1 MYDTHILT
9 VISNLKIKTE
19 KKIKMGFIYHMRTL
33 GAGLHNLFWCLQSN
47 SALDKCACEST
58 GFSKVC
64 GWLDQMGL
72 KLTQPPTGVGVAV
85 GTKLGNKLKMGMG
98 ILKNMQVFYRLIIWV
113 CLKLNVS

>member
-1 MYDTHILT
+1 M
-9 VISNLKIKTE
+9 
-19 KKIKMGFIYHMRTL
+19 
-33 GAGLHNLFWCLQSN
+33 
-47 SALDKCACEST
+47 
-58 GFSKVC
+58 C

-72 KLTQPPTGVGVAV
+72 KLTQSPTGVWVAV